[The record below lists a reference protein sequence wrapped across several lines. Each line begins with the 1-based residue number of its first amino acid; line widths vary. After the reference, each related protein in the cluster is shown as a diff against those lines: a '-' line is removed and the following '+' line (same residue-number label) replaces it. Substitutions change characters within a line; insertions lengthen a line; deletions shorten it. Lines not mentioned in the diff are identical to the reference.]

1 MDEWGFYKEN
11 IEYSIWLSDLDF
23 ISILVKNEKVEIVF
37 EKKDCLIALNILNL
51 IKIVD
56 LYDENENKVYDIL
69 IDNEKTIEYR
79 DGANIE
85 SIEKIL
91 NYIEK
96 KKNKIKI
103 ETKLNKNENNC
114 ISWIESKDYEK
125 RYLEWK
131 SYNGKSTTLTAEEK
145 KQEYDKLTDK
155 EKILLKLEQDML
167 LDAFHLSQEHTRN
180 FFGEEFLKNNIKN
193 AKKKIDELKRV

>member
-1 MDEWGFYKEN
+1 M
-11 IEYSIWLSDLDF
+11 
-23 ISILVKNEKVEIVF
+23 
-37 EKKDCLIALNILNL
+37 
-51 IKIVD
+51 D

-79 DGANIE
+79 DDANIE

-114 ISWIESKDYEK
+114 ISWIESKDYES

-131 SYNGKSTTLTAEEK
+131 SYTGKSTTLTAEEK
-145 KQEYDKLTDK
+145 KQEYNKLTDK
-155 EKILLKLEQDML
+155 EKTLRELEQDML
-167 LDAFHLSQEHTRN
+167 MDEFFFITRSY
-180 FFGEEFLKNNIKN
+180 
-193 AKKKIDELKRV
+193 

>member
-114 ISWIESKDYEK
+114 IS
-125 RYLEWK
+125 
-131 SYNGKSTTLTAEEK
+131 
-145 KQEYDKLTDK
+145 
-155 EKILLKLEQDML
+155 
-167 LDAFHLSQEHTRN
+167 
-180 FFGEEFLKNNIKN
+180 
-193 AKKKIDELKRV
+193 

>member
-1 MDEWGFYKEN
+1 
-11 IEYSIWLSDLDF
+11 
-23 ISILVKNEKVEIVF
+23 
-37 EKKDCLIALNILNL
+37 
-51 IKIVD
+51 VD

-79 DGANIE
+79 DDANIE

-114 ISWIESKDYEK
+114 ISWIESKDY
-125 RYLEWK
+125 
-131 SYNGKSTTLTAEEK
+131 
-145 KQEYDKLTDK
+145 
-155 EKILLKLEQDML
+155 
-167 LDAFHLSQEHTRN
+167 
-180 FFGEEFLKNNIKN
+180 
-193 AKKKIDELKRV
+193 

>member
-37 EKKDCLIALNILNL
+37 EKKDCLIALNVLNL
-51 IKIVD
+51 TKIVD

-79 DGANIE
+79 DDANIE

-114 ISWIESKDYEK
+114 ISWIESKDYES

-131 SYNGKSTTLTAEEK
+131 SYTGKSTTLTAEEK

-155 EKILLKLEQDML
+155 EKTLLKLEQDML

-180 FFGEEFLKNNIKN
+180 FFGEEYLKNNIKN
-193 AKKKIDELKRV
+193 AKKKIDELKSV

>member
-37 EKKDCLIALNILNL
+37 EKKDCLIALDVLNL

-79 DGANIE
+79 DDANIE

-114 ISWIESKDYEK
+114 ISWIESKDYES

-145 KQEYDKLTDK
+145 K
-155 EKILLKLEQDML
+155 
-167 LDAFHLSQEHTRN
+167 TRIWQIN
-180 FFGEEFLKNNIKN
+180 G
-193 AKKKIDELKRV
+193 

>member
-1 MDEWGFYKEN
+1 
-11 IEYSIWLSDLDF
+11 
-23 ISILVKNEKVEIVF
+23 
-37 EKKDCLIALNILNL
+37 
-51 IKIVD
+51 VD

-79 DGANIE
+79 DDANIE

-114 ISWIESKDYEK
+114 IS
-125 RYLEWK
+125 
-131 SYNGKSTTLTAEEK
+131 
-145 KQEYDKLTDK
+145 
-155 EKILLKLEQDML
+155 
-167 LDAFHLSQEHTRN
+167 
-180 FFGEEFLKNNIKN
+180 
-193 AKKKIDELKRV
+193 

>member
-103 ETKLNKNENNC
+103 ETKLNKDENNC
-114 ISWIESKDYEK
+114 IS
-125 RYLEWK
+125 
-131 SYNGKSTTLTAEEK
+131 
-145 KQEYDKLTDK
+145 
-155 EKILLKLEQDML
+155 
-167 LDAFHLSQEHTRN
+167 
-180 FFGEEFLKNNIKN
+180 
-193 AKKKIDELKRV
+193 